1 MSSFIV
7 EVVLG
12 DTKVFYIF
20 LIIYQSEEIK
30 KYTIDEKII
39 DNGNKIDFLLK
50 NGDERQK
57 LYIINNF
64 YKIFNNYKNQ
74 KHLELISQCIK
85 MGIDYCKKLRN
96 DETYKTFFK
105 SIIEFTKILIN
116 EKININ
122 DTINSIYENIIIH
135 ILPFFHNLHK
145 VR

>member
-1 MSSFIV
+1 M
-7 EVVLG
+7 
-12 DTKVFYIF
+12 
-20 LIIYQSEEIK
+20 
-30 KYTIDEKII
+30 
-39 DNGNKIDFLLK
+39 K

-122 DTINSIYENIIIH
+122 DKINSIYENIIIH
-135 ILPFFHNLHK
+135 IFRTIPEVDDKNALILTELLNYILNLKIQLKPF
-145 VR
+145 